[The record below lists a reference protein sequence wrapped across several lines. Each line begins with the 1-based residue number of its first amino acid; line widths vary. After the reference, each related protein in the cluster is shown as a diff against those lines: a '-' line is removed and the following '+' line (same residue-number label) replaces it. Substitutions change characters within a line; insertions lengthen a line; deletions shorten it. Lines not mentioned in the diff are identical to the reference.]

1 MRVRVRACALNA
13 LKCVLRSVILLPP
26 PPTHTLTHPQGK
38 LDMLVHEEM
47 SGGGSVDVEES
58 LELLT

>member
-1 MRVRVRACALNA
+1 MRSSVCCALSS
-13 LKCVLRSVILLPP
+13 CGPP